1 MLLLLFS
8 GNVWLMLLAVEDGL
22 LDKDDPKVSL
32 GLELTNN
39 LTNDGL
45 GVVVVVVKVVDEVV
59 VVERLMGGT
68 YTGIT
73 GGGNRGSFVV
83 DVSDRVR
90 FKYL

>member
-8 GNVWLMLLAVEDGL
+8 GKVWLMLLAVEDGL
-22 LDKDDPKVSL
+22 LDKDGPKVNL

-59 VVERLMGGT
+59 EVERLMGGT
-68 YTGIT
+68 YTGVT
-73 GGGNRGSFVV
+73 GNRGSFVV